1 MKKKLMN
8 YVAGRM
14 LLTILF
20 CCAMTSVVSA
30 QTSETESSLEKY
42 LRLSKEAD
50 ENPNNWQVQLEVGH
64 MLLDKENSFYNQSR
78 AAKYYERIYQQV
90 AGINKEVPDSVFLES
105 LVMLMTVASDK
116 KDIKKVLFYIDELMR
131 GEKIGMDI
139 NKDYVITYDL
149 MGSIFNLMNGD
160 AAKALMLMQN
170 MRKLAAADKIMGI
183 EYSDAMTAI
192 MYENLLSE
200 YHKTF
205 GNKLVELALYGKKYV
220 IISMSKWH
228 VGMPL
233 MGWLGGLD
241 DDNDDDS
248 TKELKLL
255 YGEDGKVYDDVHGEM
270 NYSFNYGKDGF
281 NPKEGYNVRMIT
293 VTPEQRQKMVDAY
306 QSYMKKNKKNK
317 KNK

>member
-1 MKKKLMN
+1 MVIALF
-8 YVAGRM
+8 
-14 LLTILF
+14 F
-20 CCAMTSVVSA
+20 CCTMTTVVSA

-160 AAKALMLMQN
+160 AAKALWYMLN
-170 MRKLAAADKIMGI
+170 MRKLAAADKKTGI
-183 EYSDAMTAI
+183 DYSDPMTVVL
-192 MYENLLSE
+192 YENLLSE
-200 YHKTF
+200 YRKTF
-205 GNKLVELALYGKKYV
+205 GDKLTELTLYGKKYV
-220 IISMSKWH
+220 IIAKGSWN
-228 VGMPL
+228 VEMPL
-233 MGWLGGLD
+233 MGWLGGLGD
-241 DDNDDDS
+241 DGGDKAN
-248 TKELKLL
+248 ELHT
-255 YGEDGKVYDDVHGEM
+255 EC
-270 NYSFNYGKDGF
+270 S
-281 NPKEGYNVRMIT
+281 R
-293 VTPEQRQKMVDAY
+293 
-306 QSYMKKNKKNK
+306 
-317 KNK
+317 